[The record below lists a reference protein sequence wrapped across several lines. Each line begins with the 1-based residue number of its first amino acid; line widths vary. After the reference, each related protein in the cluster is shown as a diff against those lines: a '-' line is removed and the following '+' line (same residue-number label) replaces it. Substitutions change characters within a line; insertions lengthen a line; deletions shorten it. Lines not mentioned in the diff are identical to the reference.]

1 MAVIDDHRR
10 DQIRLSLPAEAA
22 YGRLARIAAT
32 TLARRLGFGF
42 RAIEDLGLALDETL
56 IFLLSV
62 GTSTADDSLDVVL
75 DVRGEDLA
83 VGVTLLSGTGEPPT
97 GFASTDR
104 ARFSELVG
112 ETVAEWGIDDDAATV
127 NLLARR

>member
-1 MAVIDDHRR
+1 MAVIDDRRR

-62 GTSTADDSLDVVL
+62 ESHTGEDSLDVVL
-75 DVRGEDLA
+75 DVKGEDLA
-83 VGVTLLSGTGEPPT
+83 VGVTLLSAAGEPPT
-97 GFASTDR
+97 AFASTDR
-104 ARFSELVG
+104 ARFSQLVG
-112 ETVAEWGIDDDAATV
+112 ETVAEWDIDEAAATV
-127 NLLARR
+127 NILARR